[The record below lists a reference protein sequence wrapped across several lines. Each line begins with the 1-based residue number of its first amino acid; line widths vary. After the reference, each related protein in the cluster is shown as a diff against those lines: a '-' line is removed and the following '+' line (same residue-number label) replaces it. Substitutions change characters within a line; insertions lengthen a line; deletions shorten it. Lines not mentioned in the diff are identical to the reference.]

1 MTTRRS
7 SLQDELLA
15 DLRTAAPIPVT
26 PAEPAEAP
34 SEPATVPAERR
45 NPTFEMQ
52 VTPLRWARPKVA
64 AAPER
69 GAGLLV
75 SAGPLRI
82 QLSGLKR

>member
-26 PAEPAEAP
+26 PAAPAKAP
-34 SEPATVPAERR
+34 SERR
-45 NPTFEMQ
+45 SPTFEMRL
-52 VTPLRWARPKVA
+52 TPLRWARPKVA

-69 GAGLLV
+69 GAGLLL

-82 QLSGLKR
+82 QLSGLRPPKT